1 MEVRRVKINQEV
13 GDDLCVRV
21 LKLLPEVSIL
31 LILEAMS
38 IVKVDI

>member
-13 GDDLCVRV
+13 GDDLCVCV
-21 LKLLPEVSIL
+21 KLLPEVSIL